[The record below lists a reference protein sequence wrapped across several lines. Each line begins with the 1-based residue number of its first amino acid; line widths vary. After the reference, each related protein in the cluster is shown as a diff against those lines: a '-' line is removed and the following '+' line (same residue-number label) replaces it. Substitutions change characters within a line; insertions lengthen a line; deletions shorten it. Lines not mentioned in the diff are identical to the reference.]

1 MFGETIV
8 GIADYF
14 TATNFS
20 VQSILIFT
28 TVAAL
33 FFTYIVEFD
42 HLINE
47 HQRHET
53 GNLMI
58 YLHYFILFGLSL
70 VTVAMKFIDDTE
82 ADQRFAVICMYF
94 WLCLVLYWSW
104 DC

>member
-8 GIADYF
+8 GIADYL
-14 TATNFS
+14 TAANFS
-20 VQSILIFT
+20 IQSILIFT

-33 FFTYIVEFD
+33 FFTYIIEFD

-58 YLHYFILFGLSL
+58 YLYYFILF
-70 VTVAMKFIDDTE
+70 
-82 ADQRFAVICMYF
+82 Y
-94 WLCLVLYWSW
+94 LVLA
-104 DC
+104 